1 MKVSVDFAGPIDVF
15 NDASAGFELRNVG
28 FVARSVLIEEE
39 TRRFRLSYLF
49 EDGGE
54 SVGAIEEKDENG
66 NVHEQR

>member
-1 MKVSVDFAGPIDVF
+1 MDFAGPIDVF
-15 NDASAGFELRNVG
+15 NDASAGFELRHVG

-39 TRRFRLSYLF
+39 SRRFRLSHLF